1 MDKKEPLI
9 HIITNSVTINDTVNF
24 VLAAGGAAICADS
37 PREVAEVVSLCDA
50 LMINIGTPNEKKLTA
65 MLIAGRRANEMGIPV
80 VLDPVGAGASEFRRQ
95 ILGELLEDVSFD
107 CIRGNKS
114 EIAALLGIPFRSKGV
129 ETVSLELA
137 DEAVHGLVEKTGSV
151 ILMTGESDLV
161 FDKSDKFEIGGGS
174 PLMKKLTGS
183 GCMYSAFIATRLAE
197 NKDEPAVK
205 VVRRAAAD
213 YKLNTVKAIKLM
225 KERGT
230 LGTASFRQCLIDAMS
245 INTLGEIFDEI

>member
-1 MDKKEPLI
+1 MDKKEPLV

-37 PREVAEVVSLCDA
+37 PLEVAEVVSLCDA
-50 LMINIGTPNEKKLTA
+50 LMINIGTPSEKKLTA
-65 MLIAGRRANEMGIPV
+65 MLIAGRRANEIGIPV

-137 DEAVHGLVEKTGSV
+137 DEAVHGLTEKTGSV

-161 FDKSDKFEIGGGS
+161 FDKRDKFEIGGGS

-197 NKDEPAVK
+197 HKDESAVK
-205 VVRRAAAD
+205 VVRKAAAD

-245 INTLGEIFDEI
+245 IATLGEIFDEI

>member
-1 MDKKEPLI
+1 MDKKEPLV

-37 PREVAEVVSLCDA
+37 PLEVAEVVSLCDA
-50 LMINIGTPNEKKLTA
+50 LMINIGTPSEKKLTA
-65 MLIAGRRANEMGIPV
+65 MLIAGRRANEIGIPV

-129 ETVSLELA
+129 ETVSLELS
-137 DEAVHGLVEKTGSV
+137 DEA

-161 FDKSDKFEIGGGS
+161 FDKRDKFEIGGGS

-197 NKDEPAVK
+197 HKDESAVK
-205 VVRRAAAD
+205 VVRKAAAD
-213 YKLNTVKAIKLM
+213 YKLNTVKAVKLM
-225 KERGT
+225 KERGV

-245 INTLGEIFDEI
+245 IATLGEIFDEI